1 VNDRFSPLDSGEVIS
16 IAANDSQPGTI
27 HRADMLTQTLAA
39 KFQQLCEEHPELA
52 IAWLADRGI
61 DAEVLKYGAAGWQSG
76 KLRIA
81 IEFCPNPAVEETE
94 KEIVA
99 TSPTAATVAT
109 PTPSLW
115 QYGANEP
122 DGDEELLLEPLST
135 PLSVADNYSAAV
147 IETFPQR
154 GRYANAQRCQGQ
166 IEASPLPMADVADA
180 TNDNDF
186 SDPLA
191 TMAIDLTNFDLPVNN
206 NDASFDAALETIDI
220 DLNEFDIGAIGGNNF
235 AEIHSFVDTAAS
247 PKDTTNNGWE
257 DVVPPLDF
265 LNSSEESGI
274 EDIADLDVSA
284 ELDSMVLQSSSPDS
298 RSLSVEAFSDF
309 VEVFETGDLS
319 GENLPPASAN
329 SHGLNS
335 FAEDAFAGNFD
346 EFGTAVID
354 GEDLAFGTFAEP
366 EGIDVNSAATKNVI
380 IADRDKDL
388 DDFGTAVFDEDDLA
402 FGTFA
407 IDESI
412 SLNLSFDSLE
422 MIATPKSLPL
432 LDADIAK
439 SLDDL
444 PPIDEIWQANDRV
457 SWP

>member
-1 VNDRFSPLDSGEVIS
+1 MNDRFSPLDSGEVIS

-52 IAWLADRGI
+52 MAWLADRGI

-81 IEFCPNPAVEETE
+81 IEFCPDPAVEETE

-99 TSPTAATVAT
+99 TSPTTATVAT
-109 PTPSLW
+109 PTPSLSP
-115 QYGANEP
+115 YGANKP
-122 DGDEELLLEPLST
+122 NGDEEELLLEPLST
-135 PLSVADNYSAAV
+135 PLSVADNYSAAA
-147 IETFPQR
+147 IET
-154 GRYANAQRCQGQ
+154 

-206 NDASFDAALETIDI
+206 DDASFDAALETIDI

-235 AEIHSFVDTAAS
+235 AKIHSFVDTATS
-247 PKDTTNNGWE
+247 PKDTINNGWE

-265 LNSSEESGI
+265 LNSSEESVI
-274 EDIADLDVSA
+274 EDIADPDVSA
-284 ELDSMVLQSSSPDS
+284 ELDSMVLQSNSSDS
-298 RSLSVEAFSDF
+298 HSLSVEAFSDF

-335 FAEDAFAGNFD
+335 FAEDAFAGDFD

-354 GEDLAFGTFAEP
+354 EEDLAFGTFAEP
-366 EGIDVNSAATKNVI
+366 EGIDVNFAATKNGI

-407 IDESI
+407 TDESI
-412 SLNLSFDSLE
+412 SLNLSDFKGDRDYLSFDSLE

-444 PPIDEIWQANDRV
+444 PPIDEIWQGNDRV

>member
-39 KFQQLCEEHPELA
+39 KFQELCAEHPELA
-52 IAWLADRGI
+52 MAWLGDRGI
-61 DAEVLKYGAAGWQSG
+61 NAEVLKYGAAGWQSG

-81 IEFCPNPAVEETE
+81 IEFCPDPVEAETG
-94 KEIVA
+94 KEIT
-99 TSPTAATVAT
+99 TSPTAATAIET
-109 PTPSLW
+109 PVWTNPD
-115 QYGANEP
+115 

-147 IETFPQR
+147 METK
-154 GRYANAQRCQGQ
+154 
-166 IEASPLPMADVADA
+166 IEASPTPMADVADVA
-180 TNDNDF
+180 NFSSDSNGNDF

-191 TMAIDLTNFDLPVNN
+191 TCAIDLTNFELPGSN

-220 DLNEFDIGAIGGNNF
+220 DLDQFDIGAIGGN
-235 AEIHSFVDTAAS
+235 SFTHHNSIADPSTS
-247 PKDTTNNGWE
+247 PENSSADRVWE

-265 LNSSEESGI
+265 LSSEESSAI

-284 ELDSMVLQSSSPDS
+284 ELESMNIDSSIRDSSS
-298 RSLSVEAFSDF
+298 LSAEAFSDF
-309 VEVFETGDLS
+309 AEVFETGDLS
-319 GENLPPASAN
+319 SDNLPPAAIESNGFNSAA
-329 SHGLNS
+329 G
-335 FAEDAFAGNFD
+335 DAFDANFD
-346 EFGTAVID
+346 DFGTAVID
-354 GEDLAFGTFAEP
+354 EEDLAFGTFAEP
-366 EGIDVNSAATKNVI
+366 EGIDVKPFTATAKTSAI
-380 IADRDKDL
+380 DPDL

-407 IDESI
+407 TDESI
-412 SLNLSFDSLE
+412 SLNLSDFKGDRDYLSFDSLE
-422 MIATPKSLPL
+422 MIATPKSPPL
-432 LDADIAK
+432 LDNDIAK

-444 PPIDEIWQANDRV
+444 PPLDEIWQAKDRV